1 VSTAD
6 VLDAPRTPAA
16 ELRTSLALAS
26 LAAALV
32 HGMSAAHGTPLVVA
46 LAAAALLTGL
56 AALFAYTTSR
66 SVLAP
71 AVAFNIVLLA
81 GGKWLA
87 APAQLVVAGGAL
99 ALLWGATDRTL
110 SRWSRAAFAAFAL
123 AAFTGF
129 GHLTH

>member
-1 VSTAD
+1 MSTAD
-6 VLDAPRTPAA
+6 VLHAPRTPAA

-32 HGMSAAHGTPLVVA
+32 HGMSAAHGTPVVVA

-56 AALFAYTTSR
+56 AALFAFTTSR
-66 SVLAP
+66 AVLAP
-71 AVAFNIVLLA
+71 AIAFNVVLLA
-81 GGKWLA
+81 SGKWLA
-87 APAQLVVAGGAL
+87 APGQLAVAFGAL
-99 ALLWGATDRTL
+99 ALLWGATDGTL
-110 SRWSRAAFAAFAL
+110 SRWSKLAFAAFAL